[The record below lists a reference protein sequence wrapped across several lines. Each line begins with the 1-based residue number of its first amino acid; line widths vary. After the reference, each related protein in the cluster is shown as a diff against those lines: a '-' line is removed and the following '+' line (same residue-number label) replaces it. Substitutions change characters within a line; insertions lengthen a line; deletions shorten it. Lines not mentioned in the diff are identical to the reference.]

1 MDSWCVK
8 REFESLNFRIPDS
21 RRLSSKYT
29 NTFVAVQKKY
39 VKTKC
44 CWTTKTIMHNGGEGF
59 KYGVRMIFHMGG
71 KSTSSTKN

>member
-1 MDSWCVK
+1 M
-8 REFESLNFRIPDS
+8 
-21 RRLSSKYT
+21 
-29 NTFVAVQKKY
+29 

-44 CWTTKTIMHNGGEGF
+44 CGQPTIMHNGGEGF